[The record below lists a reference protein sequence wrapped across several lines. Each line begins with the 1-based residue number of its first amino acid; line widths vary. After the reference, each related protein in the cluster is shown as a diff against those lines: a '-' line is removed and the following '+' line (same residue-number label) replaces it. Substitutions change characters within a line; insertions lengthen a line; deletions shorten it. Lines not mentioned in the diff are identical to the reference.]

1 MNVLVVGGTGY
12 LGRHLARSFL
22 EDRHEVFILT
32 RGAKEVAGTRLIR
45 WDGKSIH
52 GWGHRI
58 EEMDL
63 VIHLAGKSLGTWP
76 WTRSRKQEF
85 ETSRV
90 ESGRV
95 LMQAIQQAR
104 HRPRLFVQ
112 QSGINFYGLRGDAAD
127 ESSGGPLGNGRQIFP
142 WIHLED
148 WITAVRYLVANEKTQ
163 GAYNLIAPAAT
174 SNLEFNRELALALYR
189 PFWLPTPAAILRILL
204 GEMSLLILEGR
215 AVNPKRLLDSG
226 FQFHFRHVRDAL
238 INIFGN

>member
-127 ESSGGPLGNGRQIFP
+127 ESSLAADDFLAQLTVHWEAATQPLEDLGIRRIILRSAVVLSKGEGLMPLIALPAYLFMGGPLGNGRQIFP

-174 SNLEFNRELALALYR
+174 SN
-189 PFWLPTPAAILRILL
+189 
-204 GEMSLLILEGR
+204 
-215 AVNPKRLLDSG
+215 
-226 FQFHFRHVRDAL
+226 
-238 INIFGN
+238 